1 MYDIMSEKSNIG
13 KSRVEEVT
21 VRYEPAFRDAYHLTA
36 KAHKGISTDAFFDIL
51 EISSFTRDEL
61 ADLLDVSFKT
71 ISRYKRENKQLNTL
85 NSEQLLKIMRLFRHG
100 EEVFGNLDDFDR
112 WLRKTSHGLDNI
124 KPIDLLRSSGGIDLI
139 DEELNRIEHGT
150 LA

>member
-1 MYDIMSEKSNIG
+1 MSEESNIK
-13 KSRVEEVT
+13 KSRVEELT
-21 VRYEPAFRDAYHLTA
+21 VRYEPAFRDSYHLIA
-36 KAHKGISTDAFFDIL
+36 RAHEGISVDAFFDIL

-71 ISRYKRENKQLNTL
+71 ISRYKKENKQLNTL

-100 EEVFGNLDDFDR
+100 EKVFGSLDDFNR
-112 WLRKTSHGLDNI
+112 WLRKTSHGLDNM

-139 DEELNRIEHGT
+139 DEELTSIEHGT